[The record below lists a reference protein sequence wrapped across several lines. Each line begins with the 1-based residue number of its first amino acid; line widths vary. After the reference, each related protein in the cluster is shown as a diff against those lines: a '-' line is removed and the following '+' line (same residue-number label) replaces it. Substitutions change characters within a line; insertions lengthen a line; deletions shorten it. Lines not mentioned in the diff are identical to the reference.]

1 MAKTKTIFYCTN
13 CGHESPK
20 WVGRCPGCGEWNTM
34 EEQPVVKS
42 AGGKA
47 KPWKPAAK
55 PVPLAQVDVTP
66 AGHLQTGIEELDR
79 VLGGGLIE
87 GAVVLVGGEPGVG
100 KSTLLL
106 QACERIARQGKK
118 VLYVSGE
125 ESARQIKLRALRLGT
140 LSEDLLVLAET
151 DMEAVCQAMEE
162 SQAQL
167 VIIDSIP

>member
-55 PVPLAQVDVTP
+55 PVPLAQVLP
-66 AGHLQTGIEELDR
+66 PSRRMLSARIQQM
-79 VLGGGLIE
+79 
-87 GAVVLVGGEPGVG
+87 
-100 KSTLLL
+100 TLL
-106 QACERIARQGKK
+106 
-118 VLYVSGE
+118 
-125 ESARQIKLRALRLGT
+125 
-140 LSEDLLVLAET
+140 
-151 DMEAVCQAMEE
+151 
-162 SQAQL
+162 SQAKGL
-167 VIIDSIP
+167 PLSVSFSNTFCLRIFSTFLLLLCLLTLRSCRNVSSVVCRSLPGFYLCSSFRNFFLAASCSNRRSSFS

>member
-1 MAKTKTIFYCTN
+1 MAKTKTIFYCTS
-13 CGHESPK
+13 CGYESPK

-34 EEQPVVKS
+34 EEQPVIKS
-42 AGGKA
+42 VGGKA

-55 PVPLAQVDVTP
+55 PVPLAQVDVAP
-66 AGHLQTGIEELDR
+66 AGHIQTGIEELDR

-118 VLYVSGE
+118 GRNRPGRSSCGRCGW
-125 ESARQIKLRALRLGT
+125 ARCLRIYWCWRKQIWRRFAKPWRRARRS
-140 LSEDLLVLAET
+140 LS
-151 DMEAVCQAMEE
+151 
-162 SQAQL
+162 S
-167 VIIDSIP
+167 SIPFKR

>member
-1 MAKTKTIFYCTN
+1 
-13 CGHESPK
+13 
-20 WVGRCPGCGEWNTM
+20 M

-140 LSEDLLVLAET
+140 LSEELFVIAET
-151 DMEAVCQAMEE
+151 DMEAECQAM
-162 SQAQL
+162 
-167 VIIDSIP
+167 